1 MPPPMLITE
10 RVVGDV
16 SILDLKGRFL
26 DSPDEVFRSTMNRLI
41 NEGRRK
47 VVLNLAEVTY
57 IDSSG
62 LGMLVSRY
70 IRLTKIDGQLKL
82 CGMSHRSSHV
92 MIITNLLSV
101 FKSYDTEQLALLSF
115 TESGNNETK
124 PPT

>member
-1 MPPPMLITE
+1 
-10 RVVGDV
+10 
-16 SILDLKGRFL
+16 
-26 DSPDEVFRSTMNRLI
+26 MNRLI